1 MTDKDKATL
10 TEPELSSVTGGANET
25 QGVSHVVIGAAC
37 PYCGCPN
44 FSCDT
49 QGKCTCLACGK
60 SWY

>member
-1 MTDKDKATL
+1 MTDKPNTPL

-25 QGVSHVVIGAAC
+25 NRVITGPKC